1 MVATIAAVVSMVS
14 TVLAA
19 VLMAA
24 VAVAITV
31 RLRTIPALYTAQSAA
46 MGREPEH
53 TENAVVRVVSVSPRS
68 AAVGNFTHF
77 FVSVPPRTA

>member
-1 MVATIAAVVSMVS
+1 MITTIVS
-14 TVLAA
+14 LAA
-19 VLMAA
+19 VLMTAF
-24 VAVAITV
+24 AVAITV
-31 RLRTIPALYTAQSAA
+31 RLYPILTLSTLRSAV